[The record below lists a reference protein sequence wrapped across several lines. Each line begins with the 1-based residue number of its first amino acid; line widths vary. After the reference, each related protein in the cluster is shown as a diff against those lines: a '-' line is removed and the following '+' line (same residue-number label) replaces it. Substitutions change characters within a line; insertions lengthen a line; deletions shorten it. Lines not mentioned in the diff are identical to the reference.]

1 MKYTGGLVKKEREL
15 IFKLFRE
22 HTKLKFNEIE
32 KALNI
37 RSNMV
42 SYHLEQMQKEGLL
55 EKKDDYYYLTKE
67 AEKYLPIV
75 PHIIGEGL
83 SPLPVVLVA
92 LMNKNNILLIKRNNR
107 PYKGYWSMMG
117 GKILLEESF
126 EDASKRVIKKKS
138 NLDADYIS
146 INSVLHERVE
156 GDDMIKHSFILFF
169 TKMKTNETEF
179 RRTDYGELQWFDL
192 EEIDK
197 LKIVPSDLWLIKNKL
212 ENTIDVKEADM
223 KEKQGELDSF
233 DIRK

>member
-15 IFKLFRE
+15 IFKLFTE

-32 KALNI
+32 KALKI

-83 SPLPVVLVA
+83 SPLPVVLIA
-92 LMNKNNILLIKRNNR
+92 LMNGNKILLIKRSNR

-126 EDASKRVIKKKS
+126 EEASKRVVKKKS

-146 INSVLHERVE
+146 LNNVMHERVE

-169 TKMKTNETEF
+169 TKMQTENTDF
-179 RRTDYGELQWFDL
+179 RKTDYGELQWFDL

-197 LKIVPSDLWLIKNKL
+197 LKIIPSDKWLIKNKL
-212 ENTIDVKEADM
+212 DSTIDVKEIDM
-223 KEKQGELDSF
+223 KEKEGELNSF